1 MVQPELES
9 SWQCMSQVELYDV
22 IRSCTEECLSHT
34 CAECSLKESRCSRMG
49 NNSLSALLWKGKRDE
64 VKTTPQSWAEQRGTG
79 RLQFLAYISQICLLV
94 VRMSLVLSKILL
106 NLHFI
111 YRTVLFSF
119 DLFSKVLSGGRSQN
133 TSPHHW
139 RTLSLRFY
147 HFNYTESISLMI
159 SITETWR
166 AKSGGFSAFLLR
178 F

>member
-1 MVQPELES
+1 MTSLGAAQKGVLATPVQNAASKKVAAAGWEITP
-9 SWQCMSQVELYDV
+9 
-22 IRSCTEECLSHT
+22 CLNFSG
-34 CAECSLKESRCSRMG
+34 RG
-49 NNSLSALLWKGKRDE
+49 KGTKSGF
-64 VKTTPQSWAEQRGTG
+64 KPTPQSWAEQRGTG

-94 VRMSLVLSKILL
+94 VRMLLVLNKILL
-106 NLHFI
+106 NLHYI

-119 DLFSKVLSGGRSQN
+119 DLFSNVLSGGRSQN

-159 SITETWR
+159 SVIETWR